1 MALNQIALGRRSEA
15 TEPDALKAVFAE
27 FIATFLF
34 VFIGVGSCIAHSK
47 LNAGPL
53 DAAALVCIAI
63 AHGLAIVVTVAATAK
78 ISGGHVNPA
87 VTFGLAVGG
96 HITVIRAAFYWIA
109 QLLGA
114 TLAAYLLKGVILTT
128 GLSLP
133 LHALGDG
140 VSVTGGLVLEI
151 VLTFALVFVIYAT
164 AVDGKRGEIG
174 IVAPLAI
181 GFTVLAN
188 HFIGVPFTGASMNP
202 ARSFGPAFAAMDFH
216 NHWIYWVGPLLGG
229 GLAGVAYELVFM
241 SPETGHVPLNND
253 DGY

>member
-1 MALNQIALGRRSEA
+1 MALNKMVLGRSTEA
-15 TEPDALKAVFAE
+15 TAPDALRAVFAE

-47 LNAGPL
+47 LSDGPL
-53 DAAALVCIAI
+53 EAAGLVCIAI
-63 AHGLAIVVTVAATAK
+63 AHGLAIAVTVAATAN

-96 HITVIRAAFYWIA
+96 YITIVRAAFYWIA

-114 TLAAYLLKGVILTT
+114 TLAAYLLKAIILTT
-128 GLSLP
+128 GLSMP
-133 LHALGDG
+133 IHGLGAG
-140 VSVTGGLVLEI
+140 VSITGGLILET

-164 AVDGKRGEIG
+164 AVDGKRGQIG
-174 IVAPLAI
+174 IIAPLAI
-181 GFTVLAN
+181 GFTVLAD

-229 GLAGVAYELVFM
+229 GIAGIIYDGVFM
-241 SPETGHVPLNND
+241 TAESDILPLPTD
-253 DGY
+253 ADV